1 MTTKTAFPSIK
12 GGVARRTFLHGS
24 LGAVVLAGSA
34 GLVLPQRARAADSG
48 LVALVHTQAAGD
60 NGPIDSM
67 IAALKKLSGEKGF
80 PIRTIYAQ
88 DSATYESIFRS
99 LAMPVLR

>member
-1 MTTKTAFPSIK
+1 MTTKTTFQSLQ

-24 LGAVVLAGSA
+24 LGAVALAGSA
-34 GLVLPQRARAADSG
+34 GLLLPRRARAADSG

-67 IAALKKLSGEKGF
+67 IAAMASSRAELC
-80 PIRTIYAQ
+80 PIARK
-88 DSATYESIFRS
+88 
-99 LAMPVLR
+99 